1 MAAGIPVETH
11 KNLNCLDPESRLKG
25 PLPGHALL
33 SPMPWMDGT
42 TDLNTTCG
50 YPNTKER
57 SSLHLLTQEEFND
70 GAVYLPPD
78 EPRG

>member
-25 PLPGHALL
+25 PLLGKALL
-33 SPMPWMDGT
+33 SPMTWLDRT
-42 TDLNTTCG
+42 TDLNTCG

-57 SSLHLLTQEEFND
+57 SSLQLLTQEEFNH
-70 GAVYLPPD
+70 GAVYLPAD

>member
-25 PLPGHALL
+25 PLLGKALL
-33 SPMPWMDGT
+33 SPMTWLDRT
-42 TDLNTTCG
+42 TDLNTCG

-57 SSLHLLTQEEFND
+57 
-70 GAVYLPPD
+70 
-78 EPRG
+78 

>member
-25 PLPGHALL
+25 PLLGKALL
-33 SPMPWMDGT
+33 SPMTWLDRT
-42 TDLNTTCG
+42 TDLNTCG

-57 SSLHLLTQEEFND
+57 SSLHPLAQEEFND
-70 GAVYLPPD
+70 GALCLPPD